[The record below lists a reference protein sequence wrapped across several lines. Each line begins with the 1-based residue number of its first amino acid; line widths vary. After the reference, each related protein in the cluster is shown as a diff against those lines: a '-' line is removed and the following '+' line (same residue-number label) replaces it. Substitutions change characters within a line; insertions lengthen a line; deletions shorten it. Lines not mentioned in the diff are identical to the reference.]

1 MVEGEA
7 PWINIVRAD
16 YRLINPTCERCEE
29 DSTVI
34 AIRVAADGEMF
45 VSTMCDEHAKGAVD
59 HIVSVEKFI
68 KDGKRST
75 FYSSKVLER
84 AQNMPEKDRDA
95 AVKFLNDAAG
105 VEIHDFTGEDSD
117 AGE

>member
-16 YRLINPTCERCEE
+16 YRLINPTCERCSE

-34 AIRVAADGEMF
+34 AIRVAVDGEMF
-45 VSTMCDEHAKGAVD
+45 ISTMCDEHAKGEVE

-68 KDGKRST
+68 RDGERST
-75 FYSSKVLER
+75 YYSSKVLER

-105 VEIHDFTGEDSD
+105 IEVHDFREEGSD
-117 AGE
+117 AEE